1 MSVFS
6 APVRTFLIA
15 LLVLSFS
22 SLGFSGLGF
31 SGLGFAQSTDP
42 TLTNQTV
49 PELAVSVAKSQVA
62 LNIVWVMLSAF
73 LVMFMQAGFALA
85 EAGFT
90 RAKNA
95 GHTIMTNLMVYGV
108 GVIGFWAIGFA
119 LQMGGSG
126 GSSLLGANAG
136 AISEGLAREI
146 GVTIN
151 GSLYGLFGAS
161 GFGLAGAA
169 YNIPT
174 FALFFFHM
182 ALMGTALAIPT
193 GALSERWKFSAFM
206 IYALVASSLIYP
218 VFANWAW
225 GGGWLSSLPFGHGF
239 VDFAG
244 SGVVHLTGAV
254 MALTG
259 SLVLG
264 PRIGKFGRDGTTR
277 TIPAHNQVLGVLG
290 VMILGFGW
298 FGLSAGSTLSGNDL
312 RLVTVA
318 VSAMLASASG
328 MIGATLYGWAL
339 DGKPNLSRAAFGLLA
354 GLVASSAG
362 GAYFGAPTA
371 LLVGL
376 IGGLLFVWTSD
387 QLEQRFHIDDP
398 MSAIAVHGVCGIWG
412 LLAVG
417 LFADGTYGTGLH
429 GVDGGVTGL
438 LYGNA
443 TQILAQLSGI
453 GANIVWVGLTSFVL
467 FKSIDL
473 GIGMRVRP
481 NQELEGLD
489 YHELGMPA
497 YSDPLLEGEL
507 RVLHPGSNP
516 TIVQGRVPVGK

>member
-1 MSVFS
+1 MKLQMTL
-6 APVRTFLIA
+6 RKFLPIIVLA
-15 LLVLSFS
+15 LGLSGAVL
-22 SLGFSGLGF
+22 
-31 SGLGFAQSTDP
+31 AQSSDP
-42 TLTNQTV
+42 TVT
-49 PELAVSVAKSQVA
+49 ELANDVAKSRVA

-85 EAGFT
+85 ESGFT

-95 GHTIMTNLMVYGV
+95 GHTIMMNLMVYGV
-108 GVIGFWAIGFA
+108 GVLGFWAIGFA

-126 GSSLLGANAG
+126 GSSLLGAGLLGAG
-136 AISEGLAREI
+136 EGLSREI
-146 GVTIN
+146 GVTI
-151 GSLYGLFGAS
+151 GDKLYGLFGAS
-161 GFGLAGAA
+161 GFGLTGEA
-169 YNIPT
+169 YNVPT

-259 SLVLG
+259 SLVIG

-354 GLVASSAG
+354 GLVSSSAG

-371 LLVGL
+371 LIVGL
-376 IGGLLFVWTSD
+376 IGGLLFVWSSD

-398 MSAIAVHGVCGIWG
+398 LSAIAVHGVCGIWG

-417 LFADGTYGTGLH
+417 LFADGTYGAGLH
-429 GVDGGVTGL
+429 GVAGGVTGL

-443 TQILAQLSGI
+443 TQILAQLAGI
-453 GANIVWVGLTSFVL
+453 GANIVWVGLTSFAL
-467 FKSIDL
+467 FKTIDL
-473 GIGMRVRP
+473 VIGMRVKP
-481 NQELEGLD
+481 FEELEGLD

-497 YSDPLLEGEL
+497 YSDPVLEGEIGKL
-507 RVLHPGSNP
+507 GAGSNS
-516 TIVQGRVPVGK
+516 TIVQGRVQLGSSREVIGK

>member
-1 MSVFS
+1 MNVFPV
-6 APVRTFLIA
+6 PVRTLLIA
-15 LLVLSFS
+15 LLVLSLS
-22 SLGFSGLGF
+22 SAT
-31 SGLGFAQSTDP
+31 AQHAEPS
-42 TLTNQTV
+42 LTNQTV
-49 PELAVSVAKSQVA
+49 PELAESVAKSQVA

-85 EAGFT
+85 ESGFT

-126 GSSLLGANAG
+126 GSSLLGSG
-136 AISEGLAREI
+136 SESLTREI

-161 GFGLAGAA
+161 GFGLTGEA

-193 GALSERWKFSAFM
+193 GALSERWKFTAFM

-254 MALTG
+254 MAFTG

-354 GLVASSAG
+354 GLVSSSAG

-371 LLVGL
+371 LVVGL
-376 IGGLLFVWTSD
+376 IGGLLFVWASD

-417 LFADGTYGTGLH
+417 LFADGTYGAGLH
-429 GVDGGVTGL
+429 GVAGGVTGL

-443 TQILAQLSGI
+443 TQMLAQLSGI

-467 FKSIDL
+467 FKAIDMV
-473 GIGMRVRP
+473 IGMRVRP

-497 YSDPLLEGEL
+497 YTDPLLEGE
-507 RVLHPGSNP
+507 VKVVNPGSNP
-516 TIVQGRVPVGK
+516 TMVQGRVPVGK

>member
-1 MSVFS
+1 MKLQMTLRKFLPIIVLALGLSS
-6 APVRTFLIA
+6 AV
-15 LLVLSFS
+15 
-22 SLGFSGLGF
+22 
-31 SGLGFAQSTDP
+31 FAQSAGNDATISD
-42 TLTNQTV
+42 LS
-49 PELAVSVAKSQVA
+49 ESVAKSRVA

-85 EAGFT
+85 ESGFT

-95 GHTIMTNLMVYGV
+95 GHTIMMNLMVYGV
-108 GVIGFWAIGFA
+108 GVLGFWAIGFA

-126 GSSLLGANAG
+126 GSSLLGSG
-136 AISEGLAREI
+136 EGLAREI
-146 GVTIN
+146 GVTI
-151 GSLYGLFGAS
+151 GDKLYGLFGAS
-161 GFGLAGAA
+161 GFGLTGEA

-259 SLVLG
+259 SLVIG

-277 TIPAHNQVLGVLG
+277 SIPAHNQVLGVLG

-354 GLVASSAG
+354 GLVSSSAG

-371 LLVGL
+371 LIVGL
-376 IGGLLFVWTSD
+376 VGGLLFVWSSD

-398 MSAIAVHGVCGIWG
+398 LSAIAVHGVCGIWG

-417 LFADGTYGTGLH
+417 LFADGTYGAGLH

-443 TQILAQLSGI
+443 TQILAQLAGI
-453 GANIVWVGLTSFVL
+453 GANIVWVGLTSFAL
-467 FKSIDL
+467 FKIIDL
-473 GIGMRVRP
+473 VIGMRVKP
-481 NQELEGLD
+481 NEELEGLD

-497 YSDPLLEGEL
+497 YSDPLLEGEVGKL
-507 RVLHPGSNP
+507 NAGSNS
-516 TIVQGRVPVGK
+516 TIMQGRVPVGK

>member
-1 MSVFS
+1 MRVFPTT
-6 APVRTFLIA
+6 ARTFLL
-15 LLVLSFS
+15 LLVLGFS
-22 SLGFSGLGF
+22 SLGFSNLGF
-31 SGLGFAQSTDP
+31 SSFAQGSDP
-42 TLTNQTV
+42 ALTNQTV
-49 PELAVSVAKSQVA
+49 PELAESVAKSQVA

-85 EAGFT
+85 ESGFT

-126 GSSLLGANAG
+126 GSSLLGAN

-277 TIPAHNQVLGVLG
+277 AIPAHNQVLGVLG

-362 GAYFGAPTA
+362 GAYFGAATA

-417 LFADGTYGTGLH
+417 LFADGTYGAGLH

-443 TQILAQLSGI
+443 TQILAQLCGI
-453 GANIVWVGLTSFVL
+453 AANIIWVGLTSFAL
-467 FKSIDL
+467 FKAIDL
-473 GIGMRVRP
+473 VIGMRVRP

-507 RVLHPGSNP
+507 KVLNPGSNP
-516 TIVQGRVPVGK
+516 TIVQGYVPVGK

>member
-1 MSVFS
+1 MNVRKFLPIIVLALGLSSV
-6 APVRTFLIA
+6 
-15 LLVLSFS
+15 VL
-22 SLGFSGLGF
+22 
-31 SGLGFAQSTDP
+31 AQSSGNDATISD
-42 TLTNQTV
+42 LS
-49 PELAVSVAKSQVA
+49 ESVAKSRVA

-85 EAGFT
+85 ESGFT

-95 GHTIMTNLMVYGV
+95 GHTIMMNLMVYGV
-108 GVIGFWAIGFA
+108 GVLGFWAIGFA

-126 GSSLLGANAG
+126 GSSLLGAG
-136 AISEGLAREI
+136 EGLAREI
-146 GVTIN
+146 SLTI
-151 GSLYGLFGAS
+151 GDKLYGLFGAS
-161 GFGLAGAA
+161 GFGLTGEA

-225 GGGWLSSLPFGHGF
+225 GGGWLSGLPFGHGF

-259 SLVLG
+259 SLVIG

-277 TIPAHNQVLGVLG
+277 SIPAHNQVLGVLG

-354 GLVASSAG
+354 GLVSSSAG

-371 LLVGL
+371 LIVGL
-376 IGGLLFVWTSD
+376 VGGLLFVWSSD

-398 MSAIAVHGVCGIWG
+398 LSAIAVHGVCGIWG

-417 LFADGTYGTGLH
+417 LFADGTYGAGLH

-443 TQILAQLSGI
+443 TQMLAQLAGI
-453 GANIVWVGLTSFVL
+453 GSNIVWVGLTSFVL
-467 FKSIDL
+467 FKIIDL
-473 GIGMRVRP
+473 VIGMRVKP
-481 NQELEGLD
+481 NEELEGLD

-497 YSDPLLEGEL
+497 YSDPLLEGEIGKL
-507 RVLHPGSNP
+507 NAGSNP
-516 TIVQGRVPVGK
+516 TLVQSRVPVGK

>member
-1 MSVFS
+1 MSMNPRS
-6 APVRTFLIA
+6 FLIA
-15 LLVLSFS
+15 LLVLGLS
-22 SLGFSGLGF
+22 SLGLSSGL
-31 SGLGFAQSTDP
+31 AQTANPDF
-42 TLTNQTV
+42 TNQTV
-49 PELAVSVAKSQVA
+49 PELAESVAKSQVA

-108 GVIGFWAIGFA
+108 GVIGFWAVGFA

-126 GSSLLGANAG
+126 GSSLLGSNPTG
-136 AISEGLAREI
+136 GEGLAREI

-151 GSLYGLFGAS
+151 GTLYGLFGAS

-169 YNIPT
+169 YNVPT

-206 IYALVASSLIYP
+206 VYALVASSLIYP

-277 TIPAHNQVLGVLG
+277 SIPAHNQVLGVLG
-290 VMILGFGW
+290 VMILAFGW

-328 MIGATLYGWAL
+328 MIGATLYAWAL

-387 QLEQRFHIDDP
+387 QLELRFHIDDP

-417 LFADGTYGTGLH
+417 LFADGTYGAGLH
-429 GVDGGVTGL
+429 GVAGGVTGL

-443 TQILAQLSGI
+443 TQILAQLAGI

-467 FKSIDL
+467 FKGIDAL
-473 GIGMRVRP
+473 IGMRVRP

-497 YSDPLLEGEL
+497 YSDPVLEGDL
-507 RVLHPGSNP
+507 KVLHPGSNRA
-516 TIVQGRVPVGK
+516 VVHRVPVGK

>member
-1 MSVFS
+1 MKLHLTLQKSI
-6 APVRTFLIA
+6 PILLLA
-15 LLVLSFS
+15 LGLSSPMFGTVL
-22 SLGFSGLGF
+22 
-31 SGLGFAQSTDP
+31 AQNTDP
-42 TLTNQTV
+42 AV
-49 PELAVSVAKSQVA
+49 SELADSVAKNRVA

-85 EAGFT
+85 ESGFT

-95 GHTIMTNLMVYGV
+95 GHTLMMNLMVYSV
-108 GVIGFWAIGFA
+108 GVVGFWAIGFA

-126 GSSLLGANAG
+126 GSSLLGSGGEA
-136 AISEGLAREI
+136 LAREI

-161 GFGLAGAA
+161 GFGLTGAA

-206 IYALVASSLIYP
+206 VYALVASSLIYP

-254 MALTG
+254 MAFTG
-259 SLVLG
+259 TLVLG
-264 PRIGKFGRDGTTR
+264 PRIGKFGRDGTAR
-277 TIPAHNQVLGVLG
+277 LIPAHNQVLGVLG

-298 FGLSAGSTLSGNDL
+298 FGLSTGSTLSGNDL

-318 VSAMLASASG
+318 VSAMLAGATG

-354 GLVASSAG
+354 GLVSSSAG
-362 GAYFGAPTA
+362 GAYFGAPIA
-371 LLVGL
+371 LIVGL
-376 IGGLLFVWTSD
+376 IGGLLFVWSSD

-398 MSAIAVHGVCGIWG
+398 LSAIAVHGVCGIWG
-412 LLAVG
+412 LIAVG
-417 LFADGTYGTGLH
+417 LFADGTYGIGLH
-429 GVDGGVTGL
+429 GVEGGVTGL
-438 LYGNA
+438 LYGNV
-443 TQILAQLSGI
+443 TQILAQLAGI
-453 GANIVWVGLTSFVL
+453 GANLVWVGLTSFAL
-467 FKSIDL
+467 FKGIDL
-473 GIGMRVRP
+473 VIGMRVKP
-481 NQELEGLD
+481 FEELEGLD
-489 YHELGMPA
+489 YHELGAPA
-497 YSDPLLEGEL
+497 YGDPLLEGEIGKL
-507 RVLHPGSNP
+507 KPAQNSTVA
-516 TIVQGRVPVGK
+516 QGRIPVGK

>member
-1 MSVFS
+1 MN
-6 APVRTFLIA
+6 VRTPIRKFSP
-15 LLVLSFS
+15 LVLPTVLFVLGCS
-22 SLGFSGLGF
+22 SAV
-31 SGLGFAQSTDP
+31 FAQSADP
-42 TLTNQTV
+42 TIANPTV
-49 PELAVSVAKSQVA
+49 AELADNVAKSRVA

-85 EAGFT
+85 ESGFT

-95 GHTIMTNLMVYGV
+95 GHTIMMNLMVYGV
-108 GVIGFWAIGFA
+108 GVLGFWAIGFA

-126 GSSLLGANAG
+126 GSSLLGAG
-136 AISEGLAREI
+136 EGGLAREI
-146 GVTIN
+146 GVTI
-151 GSLYGLFGAS
+151 GDKLYGLFGAS
-161 GFGLAGAA
+161 GFGLTGEA

-259 SLVLG
+259 SLVIG

-277 TIPAHNQVLGVLG
+277 SIPAHNQVFGVLG

-354 GLVASSAG
+354 GLVSSSAG

-371 LLVGL
+371 LIVGL
-376 IGGLLFVWTSD
+376 IGGLLFVWSSD

-398 MSAIAVHGVCGIWG
+398 LSAIAVHGVCGIWG

-417 LFADGTYGTGLH
+417 LFADGTYGAGLH

-443 TQILAQLSGI
+443 TQILAQLAGI
-453 GANIVWVGLTSFVL
+453 GSNIIWVGLTSFAL
-467 FKSIDL
+467 FKVIDL
-473 GIGMRVRP
+473 VIGMRVKP
-481 NQELEGLD
+481 NEELEGLD

-497 YSDPLLEGEL
+497 YSDPLLEGEIGKL
-507 RVLHPGSNP
+507 NAGSNP
-516 TIVQGRVPVGK
+516 TIMQGRVPVGK